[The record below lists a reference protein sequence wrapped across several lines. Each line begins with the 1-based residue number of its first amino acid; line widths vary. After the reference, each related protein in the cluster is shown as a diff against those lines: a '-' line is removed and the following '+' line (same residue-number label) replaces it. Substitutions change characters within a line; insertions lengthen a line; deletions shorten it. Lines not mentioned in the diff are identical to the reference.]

1 MILDNVRGEQMR
13 SINEFKAGN
22 KIKGFL
28 NKLFEARQVA
38 HIAHLQTKSYAEH
51 KALNSFYDSILDLT
65 DGFIEAY
72 QGQYGIVTGYESISS
87 TAPDSIEKYISDFAD
102 DVKAA
107 RKNLDENDTHLQNM
121 LDEIISLAYST
132 VYKLRYLK

>member
-1 MILDNVRGEQMR
+1 M
-13 SINEFKAGN
+13 
-22 KIKGFL
+22 
-28 NKLFEARQVA
+28 
-38 HIAHLQTKSYAEH
+38 
-51 KALNSFYDSILDLT
+51 
-65 DGFIEAY
+65 
-72 QGQYGIVTGYESISS
+72 TGYESISS
-87 TAPDSIEKYISDFAD
+87 TAPDSIDKYISDFAD